1 MSTGGVPNSNA
12 VSDERANAPEPHV
25 EVKGLNSE
33 IEPFPA
39 EAQIQAVTA
48 PKRINLETNMS
59 VGELLDMSMSA
70 VRPEIIASV
79 EMSEFSDAPLVL
91 KLLES
96 RRFEA
101 GLRHA
106 QIESGFKAVQD
117 QDPDGIYTELTEEQ
131 IQEADKLTSEIE
143 SLRTVRYAI
152 DEVIKVLNLRGN
164 SETLMAAAKDILNEG
179 LDPDEASSTS
189 FPGTVDE
196 LLETWCGFQGQ
207 TVRAFSN
214 SKTYATL
221 LRELSSA
228 IGGVY
233 PSLIDHGQHRIDEGA
248 IRLSSRNIAPS
259 NHTHQLDCAHIG
271 NRSGVKTPV
280 GSGTGSSAGGNI
292 SSGPIQGLDRALV
305 LATLLSN
312 ELTVSAGIGR
322 LSGMPIGNRFGVT
335 QEDPVLGALGISPSL
350 GNVDITTMTTKPG
363 SLADFIVLNETQN
376 NAQSTVLPFEAAPVR
391 ASGKTLTS
399 GADFFVEGPLR
410 FPGGNHVDSYKSYS
424 SRLSDTTQDVSNYLE
439 ELLALGEKD
448 MPITPQGVLIRCLT
462 ELYKVAAF
470 LSETFESGN
479 IPRITYTTA
488 AFYAN
493 SHSITSKNWW
503 TGANAD
509 IPVRASLLGVT
520 LRFREEFDQQLV
532 DKSFV
537 PNRTQAGDLG
547 VTENDTEAVFDMER
561 GDTYEHQLANIRGT
575 VQTATFNKVING
587 THGFDSWTH
596 TDKFGPKGNMRS
608 ADNPDDMSLVE
619 SPVQIAR
626 EFQREA
632 MNLAQR
638 EKSSASYLDASGFT
652 RFNRW
657 DDNLI
662 VAVVQE
668 ILMSLSSHFFKMYIV
683 THAPHGNKKQHGTG
697 TPTCRIGW
705 PPVEMRKLRDFL
717 ESLILTSQSGVSL
730 ESMWLDSGESASV
743 PGVTRTTQFRG
754 RTPQV
759 TVAEDL
765 SSMLTSA
772 INHRKFIKMIVSLLK
787 ATGNE
792 IIRASDLSSQVYSA
806 LSDPEATQKE
816 DSELTSDVH
825 EALVRLSRSP
835 SGRQSLKYLTPD
847 QTSLK
852 LVDKMRSDPNSLTA
866 SQLEA
871 DLTLS
876 PSQRMAVD
884 SFVAGPHVA
893 DIADGGDGTVL
904 SVGLPVGMMREL
916 RRPVLDG
923 DGGAS
928 VDFADPDASGVSIRV
943 HRVSE
948 LHTGLSSWIPLEFQF
963 DTELFLLPDS
973 IRVTDDM
980 HGINQG
986 SLSLQVIVDT
996 SVWYRIRSGRII
1008 SADLG
1013 TDLRAVDPS
1022 VGTIL
1027 NNHMKSYLYEL
1038 MIYEASGLPLN
1049 EKNFLF
1055 QGNLLN
1061 PLIDKETRDRLS
1073 KLLGKDDIAELL
1085 DITGP
1090 TFNRIFVQERVNA
1103 VDYLKCQTGN
1113 ILSSMLSSRSV
1124 NTQNEFGTIITTY
1137 HPPEIKKESLRAGIM
1152 LSKSG
1157 LLSPRVRRERVLS
1170 PSQFDRIFNIMIE
1183 SRDFSNSAQSHTNSI
1198 VLAHYYQNWM
1208 KGDING
1214 YYCEVDLVG

>member
-1 MSTGGVPNSNA
+1 MPRGFPNSSA
-12 VSDERANAPEPHV
+12 VSNERDNAPEPHV
-25 EVKGLNSE
+25 EVEGLNSE

-48 PKRINLETNMS
+48 PKRINLETNAS
-59 VGELLDMSMSA
+59 VKDLLDMSMSA

-91 KLLES
+91 SLLDS

-101 GLRHA
+101 GLRYA
-106 QIESGFKAVQD
+106 QIESGFKAIQD

-152 DEVIKVLNLRGN
+152 DEVVKVLNLRGN
-164 SETLMAAAKDILNEG
+164 SETLMASAKDILSEG
-179 LDPDEASSTS
+179 LDPDEAASTT
-189 FPGTVDE
+189 FPSTVDE
-196 LLETWCGFQGQ
+196 LLESWCGFQGQ

-228 IGGVY
+228 ITGVY
-233 PSLIDHGQHRIDEGA
+233 PTMIDHGQHRTDPGA
-248 IRLSSRNIAPS
+248 TRLSSRHIAPPGQR
-259 NHTHQLDCAHIG
+259 HQLDCAHIG
-271 NRSGVKTPV
+271 NRSGIKSPM
-280 GSGTGSSAGGNI
+280 GAGTGNTAGGNI
-292 SSGPIQGLDRALV
+292 SSGPLTGLDRALV

-335 QEDPVLGALGISPSL
+335 QENPVLGALGISTSVS
-350 GNVDITTMTTKPG
+350 NIDITSMTTKPG

-376 NAQSTVLPFEAAPVR
+376 NAQRTVLPFEAAPVR

-410 FPGGNHVDSYKSYS
+410 FPGGNHVDSYMSYAS
-424 SRLSDTTQDVSNYLE
+424 KLSDTTQDVSNYLE
-439 ELLALGEKD
+439 ELLALGEKE
-448 MPITPQGVLIRCLT
+448 MPLTPQGVLVRCLS
-462 ELYKVAAF
+462 ELHKVASF
-470 LSETFESGN
+470 MSETFESGN
-479 IPRITYTTA
+479 IPRVTYTSA
-488 AFYAN
+488 ALYAN
-493 SHSITSKNWW
+493 CSSNTSA
-503 TGANAD
+503 TY
-509 IPVRASLLGVT
+509 RARTAVGQVSARESLLGVT
-520 LRFREEFDQQLV
+520 LRFREEFDQQLT
-532 DKSFV
+532 DKSYV

-547 VTENDTEAVFDMER
+547 ASQNDIEAIFDMAR
-561 GDTYEHQLANIRGT
+561 GNALEWQLANIGSS
-575 VQTATFNKVING
+575 VSAQTITTNVTAAKG
-587 THGFDSWTH
+587 WTK
-596 TDKFGPKGNMRS
+596 TGKFAPVGNMRS
-608 ADNPDDMSLVE
+608 ADNPDDMSLME

-626 EFQREA
+626 ELQREA

-638 EKSSASYLDASGFT
+638 EKSSASYLDASGYT
-652 RFNRW
+652 RFNKW
-657 DDNLI
+657 DDNMI

-668 ILMSLSSHFFKMYIV
+668 ILMSLSSHFFKIYYQTNHPYGYRRTLTAAHSPRCTIAW
-683 THAPHGNKKQHGTG
+683 H
-697 TPTCRIGW
+697 
-705 PPVEMRKLRDFL
+705 PPSFRKLRDFL
-717 ESLILTSQSGVSL
+717 ESLILTTQSGVAL
-730 ESMWLDSGESASV
+730 DTMWLDSGESASV
-743 PGVTRTTQFRG
+743 PSVTRTTSFLGKGAQK
-754 RTPQV
+754 V
-759 TVAEDL
+759 VADEL
-765 SSMLTSA
+765 TSMMTSA

-792 IIRASDLSSQVYSA
+792 ILRASDLSSQVYSA
-806 LSDPEATQKE
+806 LSDPEVTQKE

-825 EALVRLSRSP
+825 EALVRLAKSP

-866 SQLEA
+866 AQLES
-871 DLTLS
+871 DLILT
-876 PSQRMAVD
+876 PAQRLAVNN
-884 SFVAGPHVA
+884 FAAGPHVA
-893 DIADGGDGTVL
+893 DITYPGDGIVL
-904 SVGLPVGMMREL
+904 SVGLPVGMMRAL

-948 LHTGLSSWIPLEFQF
+948 LHTGLSSWTPLEFQF

-973 IRVTDDM
+973 IRVSEEIQ
-980 HGINQG
+980 GVNQG
-986 SLSLQVIVDT
+986 ALSLQIIVDT

-1008 SADLG
+1008 SANLG
-1013 TDLRAVDPS
+1013 ADLRKEDPS
-1022 VGTIL
+1022 VAPIL
-1027 NNHMKSYLYEL
+1027 NNHMKSHLYEL
-1038 MIYEASGLPLN
+1038 MIYEVSGLPLN

-1061 PLIDKETRDRLS
+1061 PMLDKETRDRLS
-1073 KLLGKDDIAELL
+1073 KLLGKDEIAELL
-1085 DITGP
+1085 DITGT
-1090 TFNRIFVQERVNA
+1090 TFNRIFVQERVNG
-1103 VDYLKCQTGN
+1103 VDYLKCQTGST
-1113 ILSSMLSSRSV
+1113 LSHMLRSRWER
-1124 NTQNEFGTIITTY
+1124 TRNEFGTTITTRK
-1137 HPPEIKKESLRAGIM
+1137 PPEIKKDSLRAGLM
-1152 LSKSG
+1152 LSKSS
-1157 LLSPRVRRERVLS
+1157 LLTPRLRRERVLS

-1183 SRDFSNSAQSHTNSI
+1183 SRDYAGFAQRHTQWQ
-1198 VLAHYYQNWM
+1198 VRQHYYKNWM